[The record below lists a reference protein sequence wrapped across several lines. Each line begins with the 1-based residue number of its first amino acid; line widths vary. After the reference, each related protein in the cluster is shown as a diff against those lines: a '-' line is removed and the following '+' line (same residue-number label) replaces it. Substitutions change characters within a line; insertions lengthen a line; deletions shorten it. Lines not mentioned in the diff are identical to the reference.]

1 MGIATDRIPP
11 AQDLRLTDCL
21 LADTPDATLAIPIG
35 ALPGLLTADRL
46 LMPDGETSIEQQ
58 YQWLCN
64 DNLLDNADFRAPV
77 NQKGQ
82 TSYSA
87 GYGIDRWYVLGPL
100 KVEIEKGQIK
110 VSNAGT
116 EVGFFNQNVE
126 VKRYAVN
133 SGNPITNSAL
143 IKTSGSVVLFCGYN
157 VSAEEFVNLGNTP
170 VPPTDDFILK
180 DYTYTFPDVEESTIS
195 IMQAFCIRVDP
206 GAVAYIK
213 AAKAEIGSVQTLAH
227 KERGKWVQNKTPDY
241 AAELA
246 KCQRYYLKTQLSRQ
260 LCFISNLEGACIAW
274 IQVRLPVAMRINR
287 PTIVNFTV
295 NPWISHTGAIYDT
308 KGTNI
313 KSVSVNSDGSAEKD
327 GNIGFVVFFEEDL
340 QNYVNGSIGCIG
352 YLNLELDAN
361 L

>member
-246 KCQRYYLKTQLSRQ
+246 KCQRYL
-260 LCFISNLEGACIAW
+260 LELERY
-274 IQVRLPVAMRINR
+274 QR
-287 PTIVNFTV
+287 F
-295 NPWISHTGAIYDT
+295 S
-308 KGTNI
+308 
-313 KSVSVNSDGSAEKD
+313 SVSITSEYVDFFIPVPVKMRTTPSIIGKENLRID
-327 GNIGFVVFFEEDL
+327 GNTISEWDTHIA
-340 QNYVNGSIGCIG
+340 VNGSTQMRFRAMKQNHGITELCA
-352 YLNLELDAN
+352 LEVFDGSIFLSAE